1 MKSRA
6 KLGLLLLLAGA
17 AAGQEPTPPT
27 FSTSVEMVQVDVV
40 VTDSDGRH
48 VADLEPQDFVLR
60 VDGKEKPVTYL
71 TYVESEPADEAAPPS
86 SGKLRR
92 EDVRRTIVFVIDEL
106 HTSPANMVRLVPV
119 VRRFIDEQVAP
130 GDLVSVMAVRESMG
144 IYEQFSSDKQ
154 KIQAGLDSLVNRL
167 GQSVES
173 INQPSDAPLASAM
186 NAYFMELYH
195 GMTVAALSR
204 AIAGL
209 KDMPGRK
216 AIVLFSD
223 GIEFPYF
230 LRRPRLGVF
239 QDASFLQRMMDRT
252 DRLVDLANSSGVVFY
267 TFDSKG
273 LVPTGPEMAAN
284 LQGMPRFLASET
296 GGIFTTNTNG
306 LSEALG
312 KAMDDMTGYY
322 LLGYQPTSE
331 EFEQMQRRP
340 RQHNIRVRVTRD
352 GLRVRS
358 RQGFTLREAPP
369 EETSLTREDYLREAL
384 FSPFDTGGVG
394 LTLSPAYS
402 SGASPLLMR
411 AGMNIDGHGIESADG
426 GDADA
431 RFVLDVV
438 VAAYDVDNNVISSK
452 DQRYTIDYP
461 AGRVEEF
468 AEAGFQCEIDIELP
482 KPGIYQLR
490 AAVRD
495 VASGATGSAGRFV
508 RIPDSVPEGESPEWI
523 DLSPAGP

>member
-1 MKSRA
+1 M
-6 KLGLLLLLAGA
+6 LACFA
-17 AAGQEPTPPT
+17 VGQEPPAPA
-27 FSTSVEMVQVDVV
+27 FRTSVEMVQVDAV
-40 VTDSDGRH
+40 VTDSQGRH
-48 VADLEPQDFVLR
+48 VPDLEPQDFVLR

-71 TYVESEPADEAAPPS
+71 SYVESESGDTAAPHT

-106 HTSPANMVRLVPV
+106 HTAPANMVRLVPV
-119 VRRFIDEQVAP
+119 VRQFVDEQVEP

-144 IYEQFSSDKQ
+144 IYEQFTSDKQ
-154 KIQAGLDSLVNRL
+154 KIQAGLDRLVSRL
-167 GQSVES
+167 GQSTES
-173 INQPSDAPLASAM
+173 INQASDHRLAPAM
-186 NAYFMELYH
+186 NSYFMELYH
-195 GMTVAALSR
+195 GMTMAALSR
-204 AIAGL
+204 AVAGL
-209 KDMPGRK
+209 RDMPGRK

-230 LRRPRLGVF
+230 LRRPTMGISL
-239 QDASFLQRMMDRT
+239 DAGFLRRMTERT
-252 DRLVDLANSSGVVFY
+252 NRLVDLANSSGVVFY

-273 LVPTGPEMAAN
+273 LIPMGPEMATN
-284 LQGMPRFLASET
+284 LQTLPRFLANET

-331 EFEQMQRRP
+331 EFEEMRRRP
-340 RQHNIRVRVTRD
+340 RQHNIRVRVTRN

-358 RQGFTLREAPP
+358 RQGFALQERPP
-369 EETSLTREDYLREAL
+369 EETSLSREDYLREAL

-394 LTLSPAYS
+394 LELSPAYS
-402 SGASPLLMR
+402 SSRPPLELR
-411 AGMNIDGHGIESADG
+411 TRMNIDGKGLEFSDIGDG
-426 GDADA
+426 QA
-431 RFVLDVV
+431 RVVLDVA

-452 DQRYTIDYP
+452 DQRYTIDFP
-461 AGRVEEF
+461 AGRAEDF
-468 AEAGFQCEIDIELP
+468 ADAGFRYEMDVELP
-482 KPGIYQLR
+482 KAGAYQLR

-495 VASGATGSAGRFV
+495 ASSDATGSAGMFV
-508 RIPDSVPEGESPEWI
+508 QIPDSAPEGESSEWI